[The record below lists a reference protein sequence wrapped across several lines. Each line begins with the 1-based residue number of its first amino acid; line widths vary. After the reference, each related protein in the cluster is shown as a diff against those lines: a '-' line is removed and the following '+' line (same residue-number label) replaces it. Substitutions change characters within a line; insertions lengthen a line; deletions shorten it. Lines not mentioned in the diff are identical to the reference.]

1 MSNGMAY
8 IAAHSLAML
17 KSYPILF
24 LCAVALSL
32 SSCAGTIA
40 LHDFSYHGTD
50 AVLAD
55 NDFFYIAQGV
65 VGKSTTEYNL
75 HGESGGFVK
84 DGLVADAKNDL
95 AEQSPLGPN
104 QTYANMAIDVITENI
119 GFWWGGTHFVKRIR
133 LSAVVSADIVE
144 FGEPRLSNS
153 VPRQSS
159 GTLPESSTEP
169 VGNRTVS
176 ADKSLTDSSADPLQ
190 QRSFE
195 IGDSVWFEYRGK
207 AAFGY
212 VEEMRGDRV
221 KIRFTFQGS
230 DKFNVSSV
238 FEIYRTEA
246 EVFED

>member
-1 MSNGMAY
+1 MFRSF
-8 IAAHSLAML
+8 
-17 KSYPILF
+17 PILF
-24 LCAVALSL
+24 SCSVALFF

-50 AVLAD
+50 AVLAN
-55 NDFFYIAQGV
+55 NDFFYVSQGT

-75 HGESGGFVK
+75 RGGSGGFVR

-153 VPRQSS
+153 VPQQSS
-159 GTLPESSTEP
+159 GTLPELKMEP
-169 VGNRTVS
+169 IENPTASEGKVP
-176 ADKSLTDSSADPLQ
+176 DDSIVDPVQ
-190 QRSFE
+190 QGSFG
-195 IGDSVWFEYRGK
+195 IDDFVWFEYRGK
-207 AAFGY
+207 AVNGY
-212 VEEMRGDRV
+212 VEEIRGDRV
-221 KIRFTFQGS
+221 KIKFTFQGS
-230 DKFNVSSV
+230 DKINISHIS
-238 FEIYRTEA
+238 EIYRSEA